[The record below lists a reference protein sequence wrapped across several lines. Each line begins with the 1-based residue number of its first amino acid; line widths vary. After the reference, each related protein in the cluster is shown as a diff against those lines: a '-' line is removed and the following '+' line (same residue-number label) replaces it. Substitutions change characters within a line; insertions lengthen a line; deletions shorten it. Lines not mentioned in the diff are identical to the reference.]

1 MGMREVS
8 PVSLNSTP
16 EAQTAKL
23 TEKHKAQGPKFQEVM
38 DQITSQPAAGFTGP
52 DLYPQL
58 VKLQADIMR
67 GKTLNPRELLGYQIM
82 AGQFNLR
89 VEMLSKVAESASAA
103 VKKFQTPQ

>member
-1 MGMREVS
+1 MRAVS
-8 PVSLNSTP
+8 PVSLNSRP
-16 EAQTAKL
+16 EPLTAKSMD
-23 TEKHKAQGPKFQEVM
+23 THKGQGSKFQDVM
-38 DQITSQPAAGFTGP
+38 DQNMSQPAAGLTGP

-67 GKTLNPRELLGYQIM
+67 GKNFSPRELLGYQIM

-89 VEMLSKVAESASAA
+89 VEMLCKVAESASAA